1 MTIYSFLLVN
11 RTNIIAYKI
20 FSIEIKIKNIIN
32 LGIPSTKKYRTVSNM
47 FTINSILIYFL

>member
-32 LGIPSTKKYRTVSNM
+32 LGIPSTKNIEQSV
-47 FTINSILIYFL
+47 ICLL

>member
-20 FSIEIKIKNIIN
+20 FSIEIEIKIKNIIN
-32 LGIPSTKKYRTVSNM
+32 LGIPSTKNIEQSV
-47 FTINSILIYFL
+47 ICLL

>member
-32 LGIPSTKKYRTVSNM
+32 LGIASTKN
-47 FTINSILIYFL
+47 IE